1 MKLFCFHSL
10 SPAGAFFTLLFSIP
24 VAVLLGL
31 LCGGVQERRGRW
43 LVVICTALLSLWM
56 GSQIVYYHLF
66 KTFLTI
72 FSITK
77 MAMVAG
83 AFGDMAVGQILMN
96 WFPILM
102 MVVPVVLSL
111 VFRDRIV
118 SGEPLARGD
127 RLRWFGVGALVQVAG
142 ILLVL
147 LCGGGNLSLR
157 YIYFQAAAPELEDYP
172 DPAGD
177 PAGALWDRSGRP
189 DPAQAGGAHFRTLPA
204 GGEEG
209 ARTACDGDRL

>member
-1 MKLFCFHSL
+1 M
-10 SPAGAFFTLLFSIP
+10 
-24 VAVLLGL
+24 AVLLGL

-127 RLRWFGVGALVQVAG
+127 RLRWFGAGALVQVAG

-157 YIYFQAAAPELEDYP
+157 YIYFQAAAPELEVQNF
-172 DPAGD
+172 GMITQTS
-177 PAGALWDRSGRP
+177 WRSG
-189 DPAQAGGAHFRTLPA
+189 GCSLGSIRTTRSCPSWRCALPHPTSW
-204 GGEEG
+204 
-209 ARTACDGDRL
+209 RRRRSQDCM

>member
-1 MKLFCFHSL
+1 
-10 SPAGAFFTLLFSIP
+10 
-24 VAVLLGL
+24 
-31 LCGGVQERRGRW
+31 
-43 LVVICTALLSLWM
+43 
-56 GSQIVYYHLF
+56 
-66 KTFLTI
+66 
-72 FSITK
+72 

-83 AFGDMAVGQILMN
+83 AFGDVAVGQILMN

-147 LCGGGNLSLR
+147 LC
-157 YIYFQAAAPELEDYP
+157 
-172 DPAGD
+172 
-177 PAGALWDRSGRP
+177 
-189 DPAQAGGAHFRTLPA
+189 AGGTCRCGISTSRRPRRSWRYRTSV
-204 GGEEG
+204 
-209 ARTACDGDRL
+209 